1 MLSFI
6 EKNEM
11 NFPEANRWC
20 GIRWCVEKEYLL
32 LRIPSHFGMGSSKS
46 DIVLHGLLL
55 IAPPNLTR

>member
-11 NFPEANRWC
+11 NFPEANPWC
-20 GIRWCVEKEYLL
+20 EIRCCVERKYLL
-32 LRIPSHFGMGSSKS
+32 LRIPSRFEMGSSKS
-46 DIVLHGLLL
+46 DFVLHGLL